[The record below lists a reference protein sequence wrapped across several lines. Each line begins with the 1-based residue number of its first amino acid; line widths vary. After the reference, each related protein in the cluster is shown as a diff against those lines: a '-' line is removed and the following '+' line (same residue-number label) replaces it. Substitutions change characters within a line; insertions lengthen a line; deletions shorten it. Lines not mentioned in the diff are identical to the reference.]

1 MYIGVISMRYAKAL
15 LAYADE
21 KGTEDTVYE
30 EAGILADSFSRI
42 PELRQALD
50 NPVLPA
56 ETKLKLICEAAG
68 GGQVSEELKRF
79 VELVLEERREKF
91 LQFMIMSYIDLYRK
105 QKNISVGKITTV
117 CPVAEEVVS
126 RIRALVV
133 EKTHGTVEFKT
144 KIDPKLEGGFIFEI
158 GTYRLDAS
166 VANQIKRVKQQ
177 FIAKSKSISV
187 CIFWFLI

>member
-21 KGTEDTVYE
+21 KGTKDTVYE

-68 GGQVSEELKRF
+68 GGKVSEELKRF

-105 QKNISVGKITTV
+105 QKNISVSEPPAFTL
-117 CPVAEEVVS
+117 P
-126 RIRALVV
+126 
-133 EKTHGTVEFKT
+133 FK
-144 KIDPKLEGGFIFEI
+144 LGGRSFICSATSCWLI
-158 GTYRLDAS
+158 
-166 VANQIKRVKQQ
+166 
-177 FIAKSKSISV
+177 
-187 CIFWFLI
+187 IFAARSNNRECR

>member
-68 GGQVSEELKRF
+68 GGKVSEELKRF

-117 CPVAEEVVS
+117 CPVAEEVVN

-144 KIDPKLEGGFIFEI
+144 KIDPKLEDRKS
-158 GTYRLDAS
+158 TRLNS
-166 VANQIKRVKQQ
+166 SHQT
-177 FIAKSKSISV
+177 ISYAV
-187 CIFWFLI
+187 

>member
-1 MYIGVISMRYAKAL
+1 MRTTLPFCKGRKDIL
-15 LAYADE
+15 

-105 QKNISVGKITTV
+105 QKNISVGKITM
-117 CPVAEEVVS
+117 
-126 RIRALVV
+126 R
-133 EKTHGTVEFKT
+133 
-144 KIDPKLEGGFIFEI
+144 KIGSKKL
-158 GTYRLDAS
+158 
-166 VANQIKRVKQQ
+166 
-177 FIAKSKSISV
+177 
-187 CIFWFLI
+187 C

>member
-1 MYIGVISMRYAKAL
+1 MYIGVFSMRYAKAL
-15 LAYADE
+15 LAYTNE
-21 KGTEDTVYE
+21 SGTEDTVYA
-30 EAGILADSFSRI
+30 EAGILAESFSRV

-56 ETKLKLICEAAG
+56 ETKLKLVCAAAG
-68 GGQVSEELKRF
+68 GEVSKELQRF
-79 VELVLEERREKF
+79 VKLVLEERREKF

-117 CPVAEEVVS
+117 CPVTEEVIN
-126 RIRALVV
+126 RIQALVV
-133 EKTHGTVEFKT
+133 EQTHGTVELKT

-166 VANQIKRVKQQ
+166 IANQIKRVKQQ
-177 FIAKSKSISV
+177 FIAKNRRI
-187 CIFWFLI
+187 I

>member
-1 MYIGVISMRYAKAL
+1 MPTKRGQRILFMRKPEYWQIVSRESPNFDRHWIILYCL
-15 LAYADE
+15 L
-21 KGTEDTVYE
+21 K
-30 EAGILADSFSRI
+30 
-42 PELRQALD
+42 
-50 NPVLPA
+50 
-56 ETKLKLICEAAG
+56 TKLKLICEAAG

-117 CPVAEEVVS
+117 CPVAEEVVN

-177 FIAKSKSISV
+177 FIAKNRRIV
-187 CIFWFLI
+187 

>member
-68 GGQVSEELKRF
+68 GGKVSEELKRF

-105 QKNISVGKITTV
+105 ITTV
-117 CPVAEEVVS
+117 CPVAEEVVN

-177 FIAKSKSISV
+177 FIAKNRRIV
-187 CIFWFLI
+187 

>member
-56 ETKLKLICEAAG
+56 ETKLKLICECRHY
-68 GGQVSEELKRF
+68 SNESN
-79 VELVLEERREKF
+79 EERA
-91 LQFMIMSYIDLYRK
+91 
-105 QKNISVGKITTV
+105 G
-117 CPVAEEVVS
+117 
-126 RIRALVV
+126 
-133 EKTHGTVEFKT
+133 
-144 KIDPKLEGGFIFEI
+144 
-158 GTYRLDAS
+158 
-166 VANQIKRVKQQ
+166 
-177 FIAKSKSISV
+177 
-187 CIFWFLI
+187 

>member
-1 MYIGVISMRYAKAL
+1 MRYAKAL

-21 KGTEDTVYE
+21 KGTEDIVYE

-68 GGQVSEELKRF
+68 GGKVSEELKRF

-105 QKNISVGKITTV
+105 QKNISVGKNHDCLSGSGRGSQPHTGIG
-117 CPVAEEVVS
+117 
-126 RIRALVV
+126 RR
-133 EKTHGTVEFKT
+133 EKLME
-144 KIDPKLEGGFIFEI
+144 L
-158 GTYRLDAS
+158 
-166 VANQIKRVKQQ
+166 
-177 FIAKSKSISV
+177 
-187 CIFWFLI
+187 

>member
-68 GGQVSEELKRF
+68 GGKVSEELKRF

-133 EKTHGTVEFKT
+133 EFKT

-177 FIAKSKSISV
+177 FIAKNRRIV
-187 CIFWFLI
+187 

>member
-68 GGQVSEELKRF
+68 
-79 VELVLEERREKF
+79 ERRIET
-91 LQFMIMSYIDLYRK
+91 LC
-105 QKNISVGKITTV
+105 G
-117 CPVAEEVVS
+117 
-126 RIRALVV
+126 
-133 EKTHGTVEFKT
+133 
-144 KIDPKLEGGFIFEI
+144 I
-158 GTYRLDAS
+158 GTGGK
-166 VANQIKRVKQQ
+166 KREILAVYDYV
-177 FIAKSKSISV
+177 IH
-187 CIFWFLI
+187 

>member
-68 GGQVSEELKRF
+68 GGKVSEELKRF

-117 CPVAEEVVS
+117 CPVAEEVVN

-144 KIDPKLEGGFIFEI
+144 KIDPKLEGGFSLCKY

-177 FIAKSKSISV
+177 
-187 CIFWFLI
+187 L